1 MEKYHTEVNG
11 KALHSHCSWE
21 RLAKSGGQEG
31 NSECKAWK
39 ELERQKLPVVIKRKM
54 TDEK

>member
-21 RLAKSGGQEG
+21 RLAKSSGQEG

-39 ELERQKLPVVIKRKM
+39 ELERQKVPVVIKRKM